1 LGVAT
6 VSQKVRPAGL
16 TKQYTCNS
24 VANSTW
30 KEPNHACAIDND
42 RVWSRDDNVKESL
55 RQMIQIARLDYMANE
70 NKLYVIRPR
79 KNSIS
84 NCLDTRFCR
93 RYIFLFV
100 WCTVEHIS
108 TGV

>member
-1 LGVAT
+1 M
-6 VSQKVRPAGL
+6 SQNWGWRLFLKKCDQQSL

-30 KEPNHACAIDND
+30 KEPNHACAIGND
-42 RVWSRDDNVKESL
+42 RVWSRGDNVKESL
-55 RQMIQIARLDYMANE
+55 EQVTQIARLDYMANE

-79 KNSIS
+79 ENSIS

-100 WCTVEHIS
+100 
-108 TGV
+108 